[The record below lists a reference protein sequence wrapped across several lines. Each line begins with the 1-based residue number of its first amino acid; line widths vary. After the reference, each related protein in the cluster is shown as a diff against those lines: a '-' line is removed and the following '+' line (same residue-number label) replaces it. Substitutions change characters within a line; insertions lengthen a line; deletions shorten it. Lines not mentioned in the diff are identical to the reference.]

1 MRPHLNGK
9 RLKDHSSDWPSFK
22 SKTLFSKIT
31 RAKRLRGMAE
41 TVTEAVEHLPSNQEA
56 LSSNLSI
63 APPPKKGN
71 RFEIVIN
78 SFLYALV

>member
-1 MRPHLNGK
+1 
-9 RLKDHSSDWPSFK
+9 
-22 SKTLFSKIT
+22 
-31 RAKRLRGMAE
+31 MAE

-71 RFEIVIN
+71 RFEIVIY